1 MTGEPV
7 LTISNEL
14 AVQTNVGGLQAFIN
28 EHFTHHLNAI
38 TVHHKHLLALVNGNA
53 PDTEDLSSDLAK
65 VMKGRELFD
74 SSLMSL
80 VKNGLPDVDEPCVT
94 PISRLR
100 HDLRTPL
107 NAIMGYTELFSEKLG
122 QHDYAPQHCRAILDA
137 AEALSHSTDR
147 LCDKLQS
154 AKNSDG
160 PVLASNTDIT
170 QHLQRIAERNAASS
184 LTGRILV
191 VDDVED
197 NRALLNRYLV
207 PEGHDVCLASSGL
220 QALQMIET
228 VQYDL
233 ILLDIMMP
241 DLNGLQVL
249 EQLKASESHRQIPI
263 IVISG
268 LADVDAVAP
277 CIAAGAEDYLTK
289 PFNSMLLKARINA
302 CLQKKIWGD
311 KERSYLKEIEAEK
324 NRSEAILSAI
334 LPAPIIDRLKSSND
348 PIADRVENVTIL
360 FADIVG
366 FTPAAERMSPEK
378 LLQRLDILFSG
389 FDELTDKYGVEKI
402 KTIGDAYMAAC
413 GVPLPSV
420 DHIDRVLDLACD
432 ILDYVNQVENTH
444 DSFQLRIGIHTGPV
458 IAGLVGRQR
467 YVYDLWGE
475 TVNLASRIEASG
487 AVNRIS
493 VSNEIVKGASTR
505 FRFDSLGCRVLKGIG
520 KTEIY
525 TLVT

>member
-1 MTGEPV
+1 MTVEPV
-7 LTISNEL
+7 LPISSEL
-14 AVQTNVGGLQAFIN
+14 ADQTTDEALQAFID
-28 EHFTHHLNAI
+28 EHFTNHLNAI
-38 TVHHKHLLALVNGNA
+38 KAHQKHLLTCVNET
-53 PDTEDLSSDLAK
+53 DTEDLSGDLGK
-65 VMKGRELFD
+65 VMKGSKLFK
-74 SSLMSL
+74 SSLISL
-80 VKNGLPDVDEPCVT
+80 VKDGLPDVDEPGVT
-94 PISRLR
+94 PLSRLR

-122 QHDYAPQHCRAILDA
+122 HHEYSPQHCRAILDA
-137 AEALSHSTDR
+137 AKALSHSTDL
-147 LCDKLQS
+147 LCEKLQG
-154 AKNSDG
+154 AKTLHRPAFSSD
-160 PVLASNTDIT
+160 SDIT
-170 QHLQRIAERNAASS
+170 QHLQRIAEQNAASS
-184 LTGRILV
+184 LTGKVLV

-197 NRALLNRYLV
+197 NRILLYRYLV
-207 PEGHDVCLASSGL
+207 PEGHDVYLASSGL
-220 QALQMIET
+220 QALKMIEA

-249 EQLKASESHRQIPI
+249 EQLKASETHRQIPI

-268 LADVDAVAP
+268 LADVEAVAP

-289 PFNSMLLKARINA
+289 PFNSLLLKARINA
-302 CLQKKIWGD
+302 CLQKKKWGD

-334 LPAPIIDRLKSSND
+334 LPAPIIDRLKSSDD

-378 LLQRLDILFSG
+378 LLHRLDVLFSG
-389 FDELTDKYGVEKI
+389 FDELTDKFGVEKI

-420 DHIDRVLDLACD
+420 DHIDRVLDLACG
-432 ILDYVNQVENTH
+432 ILNYVGQVENSH

-487 AVNRIS
+487 AVNQVC
-493 VSNEIVKGASTR
+493 VSDDIVNGASAR
-505 FRFDSLGCRVLKGIG
+505 FRFDSLGCKVLKGIG
-520 KTEIY
+520 STEIF